1 MTPTAKP
8 NPNIIPSANTIKIA
22 TTIVRFIG
30 GSASAAPAR
39 WPRSRLGN
47 LSVSHVWIVRNG
59 ICASKYC
66 CPFSSEKDIDQLRF
80 SRWLSRLKRQLMLPL
95 FLPL

>member
-22 TTIVRFIG
+22 TTIVRFIS

-47 LSVSHVWIVRNG
+47 LSVSHGLDRPQWH
-59 ICASKYC
+59 
-66 CPFSSEKDIDQLRF
+66 LREQILLPV
-80 SRWLSRLKRQLMLPL
+80 SARKRALINSGLVAG
-95 FLPL
+95 